1 MQERSST
8 LPMCSVS
15 RTSYIPSTVGTIT
28 NDMHSSSSMLDN
40 ESDSSSELST
50 STPELNLLLVKK
62 DEMKRKNSFD

>member
-28 NDMHSSSSMLDN
+28 NDMHSSSSMLAK
-40 ESDSSSELST
+40 ESESSSELST

-62 DEMKRKNSFD
+62 DERERESTID